1 MSPSVTVDTI
11 HESANELITAG
22 PILSPHVNRKAEQ
35 SSYFPVFANNDNLT
49 PHQVVVESN
58 DEGRDVPIDKMT
70 GRPVLIRSISQTS
83 VHAKEQEIEEG
94 ELHKFGFFIQQKR
107 QNNNNNRTHT
117 TSTNRPADPTRNQL
131 PLPQQ
136 GKYEDLPILNT

>member
-1 MSPSVTVDTI
+1 MVEEHANGLLLTPTTSTDDLRSRAMSPSVTVDTI

-83 VHAKEQEIEEG
+83 VHAKSKKLKKG
-94 ELHKFGFFIQQKR
+94 A
-107 QNNNNNRTHT
+107 
-117 TSTNRPADPTRNQL
+117 S
-131 PLPQQ
+131 
-136 GKYEDLPILNT
+136 